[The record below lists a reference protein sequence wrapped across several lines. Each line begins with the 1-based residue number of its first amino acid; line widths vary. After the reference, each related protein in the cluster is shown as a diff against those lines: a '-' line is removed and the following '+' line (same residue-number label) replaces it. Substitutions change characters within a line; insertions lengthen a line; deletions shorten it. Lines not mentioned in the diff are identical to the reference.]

1 MNELDQL
8 YQAIILDHAKA
19 RHGHGIL
26 ENPDGESFQ
35 VNPTCGDQVT
45 VQVNMDGDTISELV
59 WDGKGCSISQSSI
72 SVMTQ
77 LVEGKTV
84 AEAYELLDL
93 FSELMNSRGKGIE
106 DAKLDRLEDASA
118 FVGVAQFPARIKCAL
133 LGWMAMRDATIKAS
147 STKGEGQ

>member
-1 MNELDQL
+1 MSSLDSM
-8 YQAIILDHAKA
+8 YQEIILDHAKM
-19 RHGHGIL
+19 RHGQGIL
-26 ENPDGESFQ
+26 ENPQGQSFQ

-45 VQVNMDGDTISELV
+45 VQLNLDGDVVKELV
-59 WDGKGCSISQSSI
+59 WDGKGCSISQASI
-72 SVMTQ
+72 SVMTG

-84 AEAYELLDL
+84 GEAEELLGL
-93 FSELMNSRGKGIE
+93 FTELMNSRGKGIE
-106 DAKLDRLEDASA
+106 DEKLDRLEDASA